1 MIGAEGKGLLL
12 VCRSFVGSSVT
23 LSAQLRDGIEQ
34 RFISGKAEPQRERE
48 KERSARNATGILR
61 GGFAG
66 GEREGGKS
74 EKANVPY
81 KRETGGAAETSS
93 TTTMTLRAKKGRE
106 RETDVFRTSAEH
118 DLVERR
124 WQFTGNGGGD
134 GGRDK

>member
-1 MIGAEGKGLLL
+1 MP
-12 VCRSFVGSSVT
+12 FVGSSVT
-23 LSAQLRDGIEQ
+23 LCNCEMASNNDLSPERLRE
-34 RFISGKAEPQRERE
+34 AEGRR
-48 KERSARNATGILR
+48 ERSARNATGILR